1 MKTIEDQGERQ
12 VQVLK
17 DLKDLNLEDHQKQP
31 ANDYEDKLLIS
42 KEREIF
48 KNIYNKSLDKIKEL
62 SEKIDDNN
70 LVFSIISTG
79 RTTDFSK
86 KDDPLTFLI
95 KIKKGETLIEEP
107 KESRK
112 DFKEQKKPLKK
123 LNMLFNGRNDA
134 INFIEGYG
142 SLILEAKRKADE
154 ELKEKDGTGLKILNP
169 KQLLQRLRI
178 AQYNTNI
185 KMDTIFMNSENS
197 KTSELHVLILKLL
210 VN

>member
-12 VQVLK
+12 VPVFK

-31 ANDYEDKLLIS
+31 ANDYEDKWLIS

-62 SEKIDDNN
+62 SENIDDNN

-86 KDDPLTFLI
+86 KDDPLTFLN
-95 KIKKGETLIEEP
+95 KIKKGETTIEEP

-112 DFKEQKKPLKK
+112 D
-123 LNMLFNGRNDA
+123 
-134 INFIEGYG
+134 
-142 SLILEAKRKADE
+142 
-154 ELKEKDGTGLKILNP
+154 
-169 KQLLQRLRI
+169 
-178 AQYNTNI
+178 
-185 KMDTIFMNSENS
+185 
-197 KTSELHVLILKLL
+197 
-210 VN
+210 